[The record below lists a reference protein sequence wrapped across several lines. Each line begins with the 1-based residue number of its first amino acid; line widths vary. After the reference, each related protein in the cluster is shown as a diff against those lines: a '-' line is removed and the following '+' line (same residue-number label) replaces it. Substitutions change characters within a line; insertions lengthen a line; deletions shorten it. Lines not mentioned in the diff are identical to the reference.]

1 MAISVATQKYFESI
15 SKKTQDYYNSFVIGK
30 RYVLDNE
37 ITEIRSAT
45 NCVLMSILWCA
56 ANRGDT
62 LDEQDVCLF
71 LNISAN
77 DVKKGDIATGLMPEM
92 KDWTLEEILSFVK
105 EA

>member
-1 MAISVATQKYFESI
+1 MAITVATQKYFEEI
-15 SKKTQDYYNSFVIGK
+15 SKKTQEYHNAFVTGK
-30 RYVLDNE
+30 KYVIENE
-37 ITEIRSAT
+37 ITQIRSAT

-71 LNISAN
+71 LNVSAT
-77 DVKKGDIATGLMPEM
+77 DVKKGDVAIKLMPEM
-92 KDWTLEEILSFVK
+92 KEWTLEEILSYVK